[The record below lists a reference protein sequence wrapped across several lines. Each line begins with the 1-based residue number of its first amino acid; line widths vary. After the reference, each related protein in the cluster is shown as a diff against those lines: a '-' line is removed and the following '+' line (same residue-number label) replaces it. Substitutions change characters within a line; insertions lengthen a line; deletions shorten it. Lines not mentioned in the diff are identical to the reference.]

1 MNQTELENWYRA
13 NSETLN
19 LLDPEQKGLA
29 ESAMRYLMNEKLG
42 HWDKEDAIFTANF
55 LARKSANVGNMLD
68 KVTVKVLS
76 QEEYS
81 EKFGDTSQAMCTNHG
96 DETYT
101 VTYSPAVIDNLMSNT
116 HEGFL
121 RGLQTVFHEII
132 HTQQNTLMRRAGKEQ
147 TLSKSLYLMA
157 LETIA
162 RKEDPKFYQE
172 FYDNLLKENQAQKL
186 GLKLAMTTMQMYNPY
201 LHSQYRQDKVAEIV
215 GSYDKN
221 YYDKTLVTSSG
232 RVYDFMLHV
241 ETIASRYIEMHP
253 EMVREYPCLQRAYN
267 FDGTKKDILQLLA
280 DRKSLLEHG
289 EDTQKINEF
298 YEAIINHRN
307 TRTNGLKGV
316 KNELHRLDEYLE
328 KTGTEDEFIYD
339 IIKYQLEK
347 KLQVSPDKIEQYV
360 QLEYEKAAKAREKE
374 KHTMQ
379 QTTAKEQEGQEQ
391 SDN

>member
-1 MNQTELENWYRA
+1 
-13 NSETLN
+13 
-19 LLDPEQKGLA
+19 
-29 ESAMRYLMNEKLG
+29 
-42 HWDKEDAIFTANF
+42 
-55 LARKSANVGNMLD
+55 MLD

-81 EKFGDTSQAMCTNHG
+81 EEFGDTSQAMCTNHG

-101 VTYSPAVIDNLMSNT
+101 VTYSPAVIDNLISNT

-121 RGLQTVFHEII
+121 RGLQTVYHEIV
-132 HTQQNTLMRRAGKEQ
+132 HTQQNTLMRQSGKKQ

-172 FYDNLLKENQAQKL
+172 FYGNLLKENQAQKI

-201 LHSQYRQDKVAEIV
+201 LHSQYKQDKVAEIV

-241 ETIASRYIEMHP
+241 ETIACRYIEMHP

-280 DRKSLLEHG
+280 DRKSLLEQG

-307 TRTNGLKGV
+307 ATTNGLKGV
-316 KNELHRLDEYLE
+316 KNELYRLDEYLE
-328 KTGTEDEFIYD
+328 KTGTEDEFIYY

-347 KLQVSPDKIEQYV
+347 KLQASPDKIEQYM
-360 QLEYEKAAKAREKE
+360 QIEYEKAAKAREKE
-374 KHTMQ
+374 HTIQ
-379 QTTAKEQEGQEQ
+379 QATEKEQEGQEQ